1 MRIVTTVPDPAQAR
15 ADARVVSTLATDST
29 GATGGAEA
37 RPRLLLHNI
46 ELAALLIVSIAI
58 GVGTVLTYLGQVTP
72 LTMEIASGVQSAGAD
87 GAAARPALIDINRVR
102 SAAELTAALEPAFA
116 GAPDR
121 AFAARELFKQLSSH
135 VAQGQ
140 PLEHVGELGR
150 AVVDPARVRA
160 TPGLRA
166 LRERAGTR
174 QTPFAILTA
183 SQIADIKPG
192 LIVRDLGAYRLRLL
206 VSTALLFAGFWLVHG
221 VRRWRGQQGDAVLLP
236 AVFLLCGIGF
246 LAMIALRDPLRDTTA
261 FATFAQGVALGCV
274 LIAAISQVDFQ
285 RSDLRNFVGIPL
297 ALALLLSVL
306 LVLFGSGPGVSDAKV
321 NLFGVQPVE
330 AIRLLVVF
338 SLAAY
343 LAQRWELL
351 RELSERRDRLP
362 SWMTSGSVGRVV
374 TSVDTWMAR
383 WIIPWT
389 GPIRVPR
396 LVDLRPLV
404 TSVIL
409 IVGFFFWQRDLG
421 PALVIGAL
429 FLTMYAVA
437 RARIVLVAIALA
449 ALVGAIW
456 IGYQVRTPRTVA
468 QRVDIWLSPWD
479 NAQPGG
485 DQVAQALW
493 AMAAGGPWGTGPGLG
508 DPQMI
513 PAGHTDLVL
522 ATIGEELGWCGV
534 LVVLCALGLIVARSL
549 RIALRA
555 PGDYTFF
562 LVLGLTITLA
572 AQALLIAAG
581 LLGLLPLSGVVTP
594 FLSFGRS
601 SMLANCAA
609 IGIVLAVGERARGP
623 VRRPFVRPVRWV
635 GVMLLVAASSVALR
649 ALWVQVVRGDETLT
663 AASLTLQ
670 GDGARRYTYNPRLL
684 AAARTIERGTIRD
697 RHGVP
702 LATSRAEDLRS
713 ARAMLDQLG
722 AHVDANCPRGES
734 RCYPLGGL
742 TYHLLGDWKT
752 QRAWTAS
759 NTSFVERDSDRELR
773 GYDDGARVVEV
784 ANARTGGSTFTIR
797 RDYRSLVPLVRHR
810 YEPNHPSVQA
820 LRRAVHDVTTTIDAR
835 LQVRVARLLERHI
848 RERGYSRGAVV
859 VTDPATG
866 AVLASVSYP
875 WPADP
880 GSLASPASPTSTSS
894 MTDAGGAAR
903 PSIVRTSAGAP
914 SPRDAAG
921 DDDSAFLDR
930 ARYGLYPPGSTF
942 KIVTAVAAL
951 RSDPELA
958 RREFMCQHLPDG
970 RVGVQLRGWTRPV
983 RDDELDRE
991 PHGNVALTR
1000 GLVVSCN
1007 AYFAQLG
1014 LQLGPQALL
1023 DAASLFQIAP
1033 ATPATPAELRK
1044 ALPFAAYGQGE
1055 VRATPL
1061 RMATVAGA
1069 IAADGV
1075 LRQPY
1080 WLLDDSAGL
1089 NATSVAGTANAPG
1102 AADAGRVTSARGVAN
1117 APGGADAG
1125 SVANARGGVDAG
1137 SAANARGAVDA
1148 RGAVGARG
1156 AADLTAARSKGGS
1169 PAVRVIDPAH
1179 AADVAAAM
1187 RQVVTAGTG
1196 RTLAGAVVPIAGK
1209 TGTAQVDG
1217 AASHSWFIGFA
1228 PYGAGADA
1236 ADASIRADGLPRS
1249 REGDP
1254 DRVSGTIAFAVIL
1267 ENAGYGARAT
1277 PVVAEVVRAA
1287 RDLGLVREPRK

>member
-1 MRIVTTVPDPAQAR
+1 MRIVTTTPDPVRAR
-15 ADARVVSTLATDST
+15 ADARVVSAQGDSPS
-29 GATGGAEA
+29 GPGSGGDNQP
-37 RPRLLLHNI
+37 RRLLLHNI
-46 ELAALLIVSIAI
+46 ELAALLIVSLALI
-58 GVGTVLTYLGQVTP
+58 VGTLLTYFGQVTP
-72 LTMEIASGVQSAGAD
+72 LTMETASSAAGSTDSAGGAAASGGSATAGNAGSGKANGSGAAGAD
-87 GAAARPALIDINRVR
+87 ASRTATEPVGTGQPPPLDLNQLR
-102 SAAELTAALEPAFA
+102 SASELSAALEPAFA
-116 GAPDR
+116 VPADR
-121 AFAARELFKQLSSH
+121 TVAARELFKQLASD
-135 VAQGQ
+135 VAAGRR
-140 PLEHVGELGR
+140 LENVGALGR
-150 AVVDPARVRA
+150 IQVDPTRVRA
-160 TPGLRA
+160 TPGLRT
-166 LRERAGTR
+166 LRDRAGTR
-174 QTPFAILTA
+174 QTPFALLTA
-183 SQIADIKPG
+183 SQIAEIKHG
-192 LIVRDLGAYRLRLL
+192 LVVRDLGAYRLRLL
-206 VSTALLFAGFWLVHG
+206 FSTLLLFGGFWMVHG
-221 VRRWRGQQGDAVLLP
+221 IRRWRGQQGDAVLLP
-236 AVFLLCGIGF
+236 TVFLLCGIGF

-261 FATFAQGVALGCV
+261 FATFAQGVALGCA

-285 RSDLRNFVGIPL
+285 RSDLRNLVGIPL
-297 ALALLLSVL
+297 ALALLLSAL

-362 SWMTSGSVGRVV
+362 AWMTSGSVGRVV
-374 TSVDTWMAR
+374 ATIDDWMTR
-383 WIIPWT
+383 WVTPWT

-437 RARIVLVAIALA
+437 RARVVLVLIALA
-449 ALVGAIW
+449 ALVGSIW

-493 AMAAGGPWGTGPGLG
+493 AMAAGGSWGMGPGLG

-609 IGIVLAVGERARGP
+609 IGIVLAVAERARGA

-635 GVMLLVAASSVALR
+635 GVVMLVAASSIALR
-649 ALWVQVVRGDETLT
+649 AFWVQVARGDETLT

-697 RHGVP
+697 RYGLP

-713 ARAMLDQLG
+713 ARAALEQLG
-722 AHVDANCPRGES
+722 ARVDANCPAGEP

-742 TYHLLGDWKT
+742 SFHLLGDWTT

-759 NTSFVERDSDRELR
+759 NTSFVERERDRELR
-773 GYDDGARVVEV
+773 GYDDGARAVEV
-784 ANARTGGSTFTIR
+784 ANVRTGGSTFTIR
-797 RDYRSLVPLVRHR
+797 RDYRPLVPLVRHR
-810 YEPNHPSVQA
+810 YEPEHPSVVALHQA
-820 LRRAVHDVTTTIDAR
+820 VRDVTTTIDAR
-835 LQVRVARLLERHI
+835 LQVRVARILERHI
-848 RERGYSRGAVV
+848 RERGYSRGAIV
-859 VTDPATG
+859 VTDPLSG

-875 WPADP
+875 WPSDP
-880 GSLASPASPTSTSS
+880 GSPASPSS
-894 MTDAGGAAR
+894 MTDAGSAAR
-903 PSIVRTSAGAP
+903 PSIVRTAATTP
-914 SPRDAAG
+914 AAREAAG
-921 DDDSAFLDR
+921 DDDSAFFDR

-951 RSDPELA
+951 RRDPALA
-958 RREFMCQHLPDG
+958 RTEYVCHHLPDG
-970 RVGVQLRGWTRPV
+970 RVGVQLRGWTRPI
-983 RDDELDRE
+983 RDDELDKE
-991 PHGNVALTR
+991 PHGNVALTH

-1014 LQLGPQALL
+1014 VQLGPQVLL
-1023 DAASLFQIAP
+1023 DTASLFQIAP
-1033 ATPATPAELRK
+1033 AAPATAAELRK

-1069 IAADGV
+1069 IAAGGL

-1080 WLLDDSAGL
+1080 WMLDDA
-1089 NATSVAGTANAPG
+1089 
-1102 AADAGRVTSARGVAN
+1102 
-1117 APGGADAG
+1117 GADATKVTG
-1125 SVANARGGVDAG
+1125 SGAG
-1137 SAANARGAVDA
+1137 TGAGASAAATRASGAN
-1148 RGAVGARG
+1148 GA
-1156 AADLTAARSKGGS
+1156 
-1169 PAVRVIDPAH
+1169 PAMSGRLPQPQGVPASVRVIDPVH
-1179 AADVAAAM
+1179 AAEVASAM

-1196 RTLAGAVVPIAGK
+1196 RALAGAVVPVAGK

-1228 PYGAGADA
+1228 PYGAGA
-1236 ADASIRADGLPRS
+1236 ADAVDRTFDTPAWREKDRDGL
-1249 REGDP
+1249 
-1254 DRVSGTIAFAVIL
+1254 SGTIAFAVIL
-1267 ENAGYGARAT
+1267 EHAGYGARAA
-1277 PVVAEVVRAA
+1277 PVVADVVRAA
-1287 RDLGLVREPRK
+1287 RDLGLVREPRE